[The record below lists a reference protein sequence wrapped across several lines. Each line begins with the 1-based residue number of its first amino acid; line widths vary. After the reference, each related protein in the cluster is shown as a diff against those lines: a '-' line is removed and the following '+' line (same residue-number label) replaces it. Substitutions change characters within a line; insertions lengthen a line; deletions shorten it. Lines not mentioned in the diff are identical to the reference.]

1 MIANVQYE
9 IQIVDTH
16 ESLETLVNA
25 GVAAG
30 TSQFNRTLVIKAVD
44 RVPLHSEKTYASPI
58 LVSFVMFPNQTLI
71 FHLI

>member
-25 GVAAG
+25 GVAVG
-30 TSQFNRTLVIKAVD
+30 TSQFNRTLVLRNTFLQGNVTSTEAVG
-44 RVPLHSEKTYASPI
+44 EYN
-58 LVSFVMFPNQTLI
+58 FTL
-71 FHLI
+71 